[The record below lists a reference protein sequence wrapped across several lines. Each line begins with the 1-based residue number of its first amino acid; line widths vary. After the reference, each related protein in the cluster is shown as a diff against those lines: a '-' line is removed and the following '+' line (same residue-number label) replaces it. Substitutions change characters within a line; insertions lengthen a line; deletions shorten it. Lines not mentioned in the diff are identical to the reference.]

1 MEHPVIIYLIWLV
14 SMLTGLSSF
23 LLSLFLKSKG
33 FLVAVISSLFVS
45 FSINSSS
52 TFLEAFSDSFLE
64 VVDFSEGGVGMGL
77 VIGEVAESS
86 AGTS

>member
-33 FLVAVISSLFVS
+33 FLVAVISWLFAS
-45 FSINSSS
+45 FSIDFSS
-52 TFLEAFSDSFLE
+52 TFVEAFSDSFLE
-64 VVDFSEGGVGMGL
+64 VVDFSEGGAGMGL